1 MLTYPKTIF
10 FLFFTVCYGC
20 SPQPSEPVMMHTA
33 TGQIPLVKGEN
44 PVKNLKG
51 SILEA
56 QLGDFL
62 EFKGSKTP
70 AEIGAGESAEIVLIW
85 QISDV
90 QKLKGKKVF
99 VHGMAPG
106 AEKNQLSAD
115 HALPTAKKQTPQIQN
130 GDFIEDRFTV
140 KVPTFFVGDAI
151 QLYTGIY
158 SGKTRFSVSPQTAHD
173 GKNRIPFATLKIG
186 GAKASLPKAQIPKA
200 NGPIVIDGKLD
211 DPAWQNAAT
220 LSPFILYHGKSAA
233 KQQTNV
239 KATWTPDYLYLAFE
253 SLDKDIHTP
262 YTKRDDPIYES
273 EAVEIF
279 IDANGDQDDYVE
291 LQAAPNEVQF
301 DASFKGGRRK
311 NFNTAYN
318 SNYKVKN
325 SIEGTLNQPGDQDK
339 KWISEWQ
346 IPVKDLV
353 DAGQQIKAGEQW
365 RVNLFRL
372 DRIRRNEKVVRSE
385 ASAWSSPLSGDFH
398 NIARMG
404 TFEFIKN

>member
-1 MLTYPKTIF
+1 MHATVKFVFFFILTGA
-10 FLFFTVCYGC
+10 YGC
-20 SPQPSEPVMMHTA
+20 SPEPSAPVMMHTP

-44 PVKNLKG
+44 PVKNIKG
-51 SILEA
+51 SLLEA
-56 QLGDFL
+56 QIGEFL
-62 EFKGSKTP
+62 ELKGSKTP
-70 AEIGAGESAEIVLIW
+70 TEISAGESAEVVLIW
-85 QISDV
+85 QITNHK
-90 QKLKGKKVF
+90 KLKGKKVF

-106 AEKNQLSAD
+106 AEQNQVSAD
-115 HALPTAKKQTPQIQN
+115 HALPAAKKSHPKIQN
-130 GDFIEDRFTV
+130 GDYIEDRFTI
-140 KVPTFFVGDAI
+140 KVPAFFVGDSL

-158 SGKTRFSVSPQTAHD
+158 TGKKRFPVSPKSAHD
-173 GKNRIPFATLKIG
+173 GKNRIPFATLKVG
-186 GAKASLPKAQIPKA
+186 GAKTSLPTAQIPKA
-200 NGPIVIDGKLD
+200 NGAVTIDGKLD
-211 DPAWQNAAT
+211 EPAWENAISLT
-220 LSPFILYHGKSAA
+220 PFILYHGKSAA
-233 KQQTNV
+233 KQQTHV
-239 KATWTPDYLYLAFE
+239 KATWTSDFLYLAFE

-279 IDANGDQDDYVE
+279 IDADGDQDDYVE

-311 NFNTAYN
+311 NFNTGYN
-318 SNYKVKN
+318 SSYLVKN
-325 SIEGTLNQPGDQDK
+325 TVEGTLNKAGDQDV

-353 DAGQQIKAGEQW
+353 DADKQIKAGAKW

-372 DRIRRNEKVVRSE
+372 DRIRRNGKVVRSE

-404 TFEFIKN
+404 TFEFVE

>member
-1 MLTYPKTIF
+1 MLTNG
-10 FLFFTVCYGC
+10 YGC
-20 SPQPSEPVMMHTA
+20 SPEPSAPVMMHTA

-44 PVKNLKG
+44 PVKNMNG

-56 QLGDFL
+56 QIADFM

-70 AEIGAGESAEIVLIW
+70 AEISAGDSAEVILIW
-85 QISDV
+85 QITDA

-106 AEKNQLSAD
+106 AEQNQISAD
-115 HALPTAKKQTPQIQN
+115 HALPGAKKKAPQIQN
-130 GDFIEDRFTV
+130 GDYIEDRFTV
-140 KVPTFFVGDAI
+140 KVPSFFVGDTI
-151 QLYTGIY
+151 QLYAGIY
-158 SGKTRFSVSPQTAHD
+158 KGKKRFAISPNSAHD
-173 GKNRIPFATLKIG
+173 GKNRILFATLKIK
-186 GAKASLPKAQIPKA
+186 GAKASLPTAQVPKA
-200 NGPIVIDGKLD
+200 NGPIVIDGRLD
-211 DPAWQNAAT
+211 EPAWQNAVT
-220 LSPFILYHGKSAA
+220 LTPFILYHGKSAA
-233 KQQTNV
+233 KQQTKV
-239 KATWTPDYLYLAFE
+239 KATWTPDSLYLAFE

-279 IDANGDQDDYVE
+279 IDADDDQDDYVE

-301 DASFKGGRRK
+301 DASFKGGRRQ
-311 NFNTAYN
+311 NFNTKYH

-325 SIEGTLNQPGDQDK
+325 SIDGTLNQSGDQDK

-353 DAGQQIKAGEQW
+353 DAGDIIKTGAQW
-365 RVNLFRL
+365 RVNLFLL
-372 DRIRRNEKVVRSE
+372 DRIRRNDKVVRSE

-398 NIARMG
+398 NITRMG
-404 TFEFIKN
+404 TFKFVDKLN